1 MLRWLSAGIFPRI
14 FARVFG
20 LRLGLV
26 VILAAVLLAAVL
38 LAAVIPVA
46 ADTGTY
52 EIPDYTVTLEP
63 QNNGDVKITY
73 EQTWK
78 VLSGD
83 IPWITVGLANEQYTI
98 LDHSGNAAKVSPDNG
113 GGFTGVRVDLDRDYQ
128 AGQTFNVKF
137 AVMQSNILERLTD
150 QKEWRIDFTPGW
162 YDQAMISHMAITLNS
177 PVVPESYTQLSPTPS
192 TISGNVITWAGSNL
206 VPGSRFN
213 IIMMSTDGSFL
224 TAPPPTNSSTSS
236 GTGSWNPTIF
246 IIIGIIIFV
255 GFMVWLGIRQNR
267 KARDEELKKRV
278 EAYEKE
284 MAENP
289 NKKAELEK
297 GFEEYVEKKGIQADA
312 EGRYYDRG
320 YGSYITPAVWAA
332 IVYTQMNRNNTQN
345 VPPSSGHHPSCACA
359 CVSCACAC
367 ACACAGGGAAG
378 CARKTLHECGG
389 CGKEK
394 NTTNATK
401 SPRAD
406 YNKNQ

>member
-1 MLRWLSAGIFPRI
+1 MRRWLSAGIF
-14 FARVFG
+14 A
-20 LRLGLV
+20 LV
-26 VILAAVLLAAVL
+26 VLLAAGL
-38 LAAVIPVA
+38 LAAVVPAA

-83 IPWITVGLANEQYTI
+83 IPWITVGLANEQYSI

-113 GGFTGVRVDLDRDYQ
+113 GGFTGVRIDLDRDYQ
-128 AGQTFNVKF
+128 PGQTFNVKF

-162 YDQAMISHMAITLNS
+162 YDQAKIDHMAITLIS

-192 TISGNVITWAGSNL
+192 TINGSVITWSAANL
-206 VPGSRFN
+206 SPGARFN
-213 IIMMSTDGSFL
+213 VVMMSTDGSFL
-224 TAPPPTNSSTSS
+224 TAPAPVSSSTSTS
-236 GTGSWNPTIF
+236 WGTGFWSPTIF
-246 IIIGIIIFV
+246 IIIGVILFV
-255 GFMVWLGIRQNR
+255 GLIVWWGIRQNR

-284 MAENP
+284 MAEDP
-289 NKKAELEK
+289 KKKAEFEQ
-297 GFEEYVEKKGIQADA
+297 GFEEYVDKKGIKADA
-312 EGRYYDRG
+312 EGRYYDRS
-320 YGSYITPAVWAA
+320 YGNYITPAVWAA
-332 IVYTQMNRNNTQN
+332 IVYTQMNRDQGQGA
-345 VPPSSGHHPSCACA
+345 PPPSGHHPSCACA

-378 CARKTLHECGG
+378 CARKTLHECKE
-389 CGKEK
+389 CGKGE
-394 NTTNATK
+394 NTTK
-401 SPRAD
+401 PP
-406 YNKNQ
+406 KGGLQIEK